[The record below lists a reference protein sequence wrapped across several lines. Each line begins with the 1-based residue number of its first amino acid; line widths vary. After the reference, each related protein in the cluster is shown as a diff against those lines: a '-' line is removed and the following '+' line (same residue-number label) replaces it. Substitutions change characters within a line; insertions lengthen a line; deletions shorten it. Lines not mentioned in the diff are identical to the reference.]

1 MCMWIFDKLF
11 NRKIEGKS
19 SLDDLAENVVV
30 NKETNTTEIGG
41 NLNVNGIIT
50 QNGQPLGGG
59 TKLYKH
65 VISGI
70 LDDNA
75 NARLII
81 ISTSNE
87 LISDRYP
94 LMYNTELILKI
105 NYVSNINSSQRD
117 VANVIDISFNTG
129 AYKLILRYFSGSPT
143 VTDLQINAS
152 GYTDTIT
159 EL

>member
-1 MCMWIFDKLF
+1 MWIFDKLF

-41 NLNVNGIIT
+41 NLNVNGTIT

-87 LISDRYP
+87 LISDRLP

-105 NYVSNINSSQRD
+105 NYVSNINNSQRD
-117 VANVIDISFNTG
+117 VANVIGISFNNS
-129 AYKLILRYFSGSPT
+129 AYKLILVYFGSST
-143 VTDLQINAS
+143 ATELQINAS